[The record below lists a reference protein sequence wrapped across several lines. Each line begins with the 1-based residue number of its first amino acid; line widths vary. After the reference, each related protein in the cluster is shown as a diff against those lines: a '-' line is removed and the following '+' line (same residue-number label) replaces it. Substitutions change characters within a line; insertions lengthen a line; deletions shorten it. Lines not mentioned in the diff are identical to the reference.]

1 MEANLYANADKTS
14 TLAESSAV
22 PNATV
27 QIPSPLTNHP
37 SNENLLDSTNNNFI
51 LSDRKASSEDIKFET
66 GDLDFDDKKPDQEP
80 RLSNEAIRKLCEKWY
95 FSGDLN
101 PQLMNEIV
109 EFVMQDMCDVET
121 VRRAMYCQ
129 VQRYQIR
136 RQGLEMFHVI
146 LQVNG
151 LMDAVKYNML
161 SGYLGLHQKRNKQT
175 TTNILDD
182 LGSITAFQ
190 KANLILS
197 QACILEWAVQEL
209 QRLVNQEQ
217 INLKAKHNLAGMDSF
232 NLGTYVFLKKL
243 PRARFLLSV
252 FGILAKDIGPNELS
266 LLINSGT
273 LGAVLGLL
281 SQTGG
286 DVPAVKNTYELS
298 TVYEDTI
305 LKQKSNKANLT
316 GPELAKLMKIG
327 TRIVRGADWKWGDQD
342 GNPPGE
348 GRIISEVGEDGF
360 VC

>member
-1 MEANLYANADKTS
+1 MEASLSASLDKNTDPS
-14 TLAESSAV
+14 LI
-22 PNATV
+22 PIATV

-37 SNENLLDSTNNNFI
+37 SNENLLEAGDNNLI
-51 LSDRKASSEDIKFET
+51 LSERKTSNEEIKFQAS
-66 GDLDFDDKKPDQEP
+66 DLDFDDKKPDQEP
-80 RLSNEAIRKLCEKWY
+80 RLSSDVIRRLCEKWY

-101 PQLMNEIV
+101 TQLMNEIV
-109 EFVMQDMCDVET
+109 EFVMQEICDVET

-136 RQGLEMFHVI
+136 RQGLEMFHTI

-161 SGYLGLHQKRNKQT
+161 SGYLGLHLKGNKHT

-182 LGSITAFQ
+182 VGSITAFQ
-190 KANLILS
+190 KANLILG
-197 QACILEWAVQEL
+197 QARILEWAVQEL

-217 INLKAKHNLAGMDSF
+217 IHLKSKHNNAGKDNT

-243 PRARFLLSV
+243 PRARFLLSI
-252 FGILAKDIGPNELS
+252 FGILAKDIGANELS

-273 LGAVLGLL
+273 LGTVLGLL

-348 GRIISEVGEDGF
+348 GRIISEVGEDG
-360 VC
+360 

>member
-1 MEANLYANADKTS
+1 MVNIDKNTTPSEASLIPIT
-14 TLAESSAV
+14 
-22 PNATV
+22 TV
-27 QIPSPLTNHP
+27 QIPPPLTNHP
-37 SNENLLDSTNNNFI
+37 SNENLLDGSDNNLI
-51 LSDRKASSEDIKFET
+51 LSERKSSNEDIKFQT
-66 GDLDFDDKKPDQEP
+66 GDLDYDDKKPDQEP
-80 RLSNEAIRKLCEKWY
+80 RLSNDLIRKLCEKWY

-101 PQLMNEIV
+101 TQLMNEIV
-109 EFVMQDMCDVET
+109 EFVMQEICDVET

-136 RQGLEMFHVI
+136 RQGLEMFYTI

-161 SGYLGLHQKRNKQT
+161 SGYLGLHLKGTKHT

-182 LGSITAFQ
+182 LGSVTAFQ
-190 KANLILS
+190 KANLMLG
-197 QACILEWAVQEL
+197 QARILEWAVQEL

-217 INLKAKHNLAGMDSF
+217 LQLKSKHNNAGKDNS

-252 FGILAKDIGPNELS
+252 FGILAKDMGSNELS

-273 LGAVLGLL
+273 LGTVLGLL

-286 DVPAVKNTYELS
+286 DIPAVKNTYELS

-348 GRIISEVGEDGF
+348 GRIISEVGEDG
-360 VC
+360 